1 MFEKIAELQ
10 VLYNQMDEITQ
21 FFLVN
26 AAPKLTDTGLIPKIL
41 DWFCESEKISKH
53 EMTVPLR
60 EQFLFIILYLYSPVK
75 LVGKKKKMINKL
87 RITLNEA
94 LGITSKNVLSN
105 DCFNLYSYY
114 LKNKSIRKSVEETY
128 LFIEEKLVS
137 NGLMNI

>member
-10 VLYNQMDEITQ
+10 VLYNQMDEKTQ

-26 AAPKLTDTGLIPKIL
+26 AAPKLTNTGLIPKIL
-41 DWFCESEKISKH
+41 DWFCESEKISKD

-94 LGITSKNVLSN
+94 LGVTSKNVLSN
-105 DCFNLYSYY
+105 DCANLY
-114 LKNKSIRKSVEETY
+114 KNKSIRKSVEETY

-137 NGLMNI
+137 NGLINI

>member
-1 MFEKIAELQ
+1 MFEEIAELK
-10 VLYNQMDEITQ
+10 D
-21 FFLVN
+21 FLIQKNEKIQKFEVK
-26 AAPKLTDTGLIPKIL
+26 ATPKLTDMKLIPKIL
-41 DWFCESEKISKH
+41 DWFCESKKISKH

-94 LGITSKNVLSN
+94 LGVTSKNVLSN

-128 LFIEEKLVS
+128 YFIEAKLVS
-137 NGLMNI
+137 NGLMSI

>member
-1 MFEKIAELQ
+1 
-10 VLYNQMDEITQ
+10 
-21 FFLVN
+21 
-26 AAPKLTDTGLIPKIL
+26 
-41 DWFCESEKISKH
+41 
-53 EMTVPLR
+53 MTVPLR

>member
-10 VLYNQMDEITQ
+10 VLYNQMDEKTQ

-26 AAPKLTDTGLIPKIL
+26 AAPKLTNTGLIPKIL
-41 DWFCESEKISKH
+41 DWFCGSEKISKD

-94 LGITSKNVLSN
+94 LGVTSKNVLSN
-105 DCFNLYSYY
+105 DCANLYSYY

-137 NGLMNI
+137 NGLINI